1 MKRVRT
7 YRRSVEEA
15 RAALEKYPLVITR
28 GDRASMSLAIGLLED
43 LTAELPAIKQREKA
57 RRERIQWVY
66 AGQNLYVARV
76 GQSTYRYSETSYIV
90 TRFCGIGWTE
100 IGKAGTSIESATR
113 LLRRLRKAGK
123 L

>member
-7 YRRSVEEA
+7 YQRSVEEA

-28 GDRASMSLAIGLLED
+28 GDRASLSLAIGLLED
-43 LTAELPAIKQREKA
+43 LTAELPAIKRREKA
-57 RRERIQWVY
+57 RRERIRWVY

-90 TRFCGIGWTE
+90 ARWSGVRWVDVGI
-100 IGKAGTSIESATR
+100 AGGSTESAS
-113 LLRRLRKAGK
+113 RKIRAWRK
-123 L
+123 K

>member
-7 YRRSVEEA
+7 YQRSVEEA
-15 RAALEKYPLVITR
+15 RAALEKYPLVIAR

-43 LTAELPAIKQREKA
+43 LTAELPAIKRREKA

-66 AGQNLYVARV
+66 CAERTMVAEYKGQ
-76 GQSTYRYSETSYIV
+76 TYRYSGAAHKVDRNAKY
-90 TRFCGIGWTE
+90 GWVE
-100 IGKAGTSIESATR
+100 IGKATSIEGATR